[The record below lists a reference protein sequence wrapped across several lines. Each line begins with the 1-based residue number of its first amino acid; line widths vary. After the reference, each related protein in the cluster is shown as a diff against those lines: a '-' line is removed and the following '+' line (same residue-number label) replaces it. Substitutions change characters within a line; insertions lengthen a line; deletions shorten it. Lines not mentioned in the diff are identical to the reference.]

1 VHKLFVIAIAGL
13 AGSAA
18 CMGAA
23 AAIGGKGTAGFDA
36 DGFTFFDLTPRCEVR
51 PGVTAGYRTLDW
63 DGSDSVS
70 LAVSSHVRYQPGSD
84 NRLHVSGDPQVAA
97 HIHVQDGAIEM
108 DCRGWRDRAREL
120 VITLPGRTFREFE
133 IDGSGNLQLD
143 KLDQASLKISVAGSG
158 SVKANGHVDDL
169 QVEMDGS
176 GQADMGQVISRS
188 ARVEI
193 QGSGNTDIAPIEA
206 ADIQIGGSGDVNL
219 HSNPKK
225 LESGIAGSGRI
236 RNISSGG

>member
-1 VHKLFVIAIAGL
+1 VHKLVVIAILGL
-13 AGSAA
+13 TASAA

-51 PGVTAGYRTLDW
+51 PDLTAGDRTLDW
-63 DGSDSVS
+63 DDSDSVS
-70 LAVSSHVRYQPGSD
+70 LSVSSHVRYQPGSD

-97 HIHVQDGAIEM
+97 HIHVQDGTIEM

-133 IDGSGNLQLD
+133 IAGSGNLQLD
-143 KLDQASLKISVAGSG
+143 KLDQSSLKISVAGSG

-169 QVEMDGS
+169 QVEIAGS
-176 GQADMGQVISRS
+176 GQADMGQVTSRS
-188 ARVEI
+188 ARVDI
-193 QGSGNTDIAPIEA
+193 QGSGNSDIAPTDA
-206 ADIQIGGSGDVNL
+206 ADIQIAGSGDVNL

-225 LESGIAGSGRI
+225 LETDIAGSGRI
-236 RNISSGG
+236 HNVSPGG